1 MNVDKA
7 QIVAILR
14 ARGLDDR
21 ADWVDQALPDLVDT
35 SANAG
40 LLRMLAIIPES
51 LIPSVPTPPRPGPGQ
66 LAD

>member
-21 ADWVDQALPDLVDT
+21 ADWFDHALPDIVDT
-35 SANAG
+35 AANAG
-40 LLRMLAIIPES
+40 LLRMLAIAPES
-51 LIPSVPTPPRPGPGQ
+51 LKPSNPTPPRPGPGQ